1 MFKKINRM
9 DSPNVDTVKKQ
20 ILMIKQLREEAED
33 RAEQAEAKCQ
43 ELQKT
48 FELKT
53 EERNDLL
60 KRIRQLESDLE
71 SVKEQLID
79 GNQRLEEANVAANA
93 VEKEKNDLIKKIMS
107 IEEDIDKTEEKLT
120 KTQQLYK
127 EASHQAEENER
138 AKQSLEHRYQ
148 MDLLRIQDLEK
159 QLAEA
164 QVVAEVADKRYDE
177 VCQKLAVMEGDLE
190 RNEERA
196 DTAEVKLRDLE
207 EEVRVLSNTLR
218 SLEVSEMEAKQRE
231 INFAELMKESAEE
244 LAEYEERADVAEAES
259 IRLQKQIDKL
269 EEDLIAE
276 QNKYIEIN
284 KVLAAA
290 DAEVQEY

>member
-1 MFKKINRM
+1 M